1 MNGRIKIV
9 TEILKLAAKMSRDFF
24 LNQSTRPE
32 RYRSH
37 RGDLN
42 DLHGGGGVSL
52 KVEWQPHKSHHHQTR
67 KASNKLVIDSSGF
80 RWEREHV
87 TAAGTVRVC
96 HRVCQGW

>member
-9 TEILKLAAKMSRDFF
+9 PEIFLEFNSKMGGSDV
-24 LNQSTRPE
+24 TVE
-32 RYRSH
+32 CYRSH
-37 RGDLN
+37 RGDFLVSMIYIW
-42 DLHGGGGVSL
+42 GVSL
-52 KVEWQPHKSHHHQTR
+52 KVEWQPHKSHHHQIR